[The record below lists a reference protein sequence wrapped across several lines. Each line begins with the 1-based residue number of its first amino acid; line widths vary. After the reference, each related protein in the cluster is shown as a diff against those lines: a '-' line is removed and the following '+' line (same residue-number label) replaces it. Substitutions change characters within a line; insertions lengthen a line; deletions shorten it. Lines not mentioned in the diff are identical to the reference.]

1 MGLVVSQVG
10 RPYFENARPGAG
22 SILQVMSVAIAWE
35 KGSAISDPQD
45 LLTAFRDEHN
55 LSLQNVHELLCLGV
69 PMALAGPGARLQFK
83 KVDADL
89 LEPGRYRQPMSYF
102 VLARR
107 GEWFRIARASRDR
120 RALDIYLLHS

>member
-1 MGLVVSQVG
+1 
-10 RPYFENARPGAG
+10 
-22 SILQVMSVAIAWE
+22 MSVAIAWE
-35 KGSAISDPQD
+35 KGSAVSDAQD

-55 LSLQNVHELLCLGV
+55 LSLQNVHELLCVGV

-107 GEWFRIARASRDR
+107 GEWFRIARASRDG